1 MTGEEIY
8 KLLNKI
14 ASREDTPRQREK
26 KLKRV
31 ADKLGLSSDALR
43 AKARRFARKEGL
55 SYPLMRKPA
64 SGDREEEREQK
75 RTTRQQWRQERIAQ
89 GREALARGAEWAE
102 IAALFHIKT
111 PEGAA
116 QWWRRNVEGVATP
129 AARRKKARPAR
140 RVTRAADAGASI
152 EA

>member
-8 KLLNKI
+8 KLLNKM

-64 SGDREEEREQK
+64 SGDREQEREEK
-75 RTTRQQWRQERIAQ
+75 RATRQQWRQERVNQ

-102 IAALFHIKT
+102 IAALFDIKT

-116 QWWRRNVEGVATP
+116 QWWRRNVEGVQP
-129 AARRKKARPAR
+129 PSARRRKVRTVRRTVRPAEPEIR
-140 RVTRAADAGASI
+140 
-152 EA
+152 